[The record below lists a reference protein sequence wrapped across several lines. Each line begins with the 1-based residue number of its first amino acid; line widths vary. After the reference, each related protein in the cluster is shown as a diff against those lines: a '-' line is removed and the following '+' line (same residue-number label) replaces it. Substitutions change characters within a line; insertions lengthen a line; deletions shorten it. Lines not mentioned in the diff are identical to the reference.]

1 MNTLT
6 GSRWLITGAGGGLG
20 LEIAKCVL
28 ERGGEVAGSVR
39 SKEAARRFTAVAPG
53 RAHAVV
59 FDVRDETAVR
69 DGVAEAQRLLG
80 HLDVVVNNA
89 GYQLLGAV
97 EELSLDELRAQFEV
111 NVFGAHSVIKAVLPD
126 MRNRGRGSIVNI
138 TSVSGLATWAGTGAY
153 CASKFA
159 LEALGQTL
167 AQEVEPLGI
176 RVMHVEPG
184 GLRTGFTNRSTHR
197 AAVRLDAYAGTAHQ
211 SEAIIERYRGQE
223 PGDPC
228 RAAAAIVDALR
239 SDEPPLHLLL
249 GNDALFYYGRKAGSL
264 QQEVAKWAPVS
275 TSIAADAVPDG

>member
-1 MNTLT
+1 MNRLAEN
-6 GSRWLITGAGGGLG
+6 RWLITGAGGGLG

-28 ERGGEVAGSVR
+28 ERGGEVVGSVR
-39 SKEAARRFTAVAPG
+39 SRDAAQRFAALAPG
-53 RAHAVV
+53 RSHAVM

-80 HLDVVVNNA
+80 QVDVAVNNA
-89 GYQLLGAV
+89 GYQLVGAV
-97 EELSLDELRAQFEV
+97 EELSLEELRAQFEV
-111 NVFGAHSVIKAVLPD
+111 NVFGAHSVIKAVLPA
-126 MRNRGRGSIVNI
+126 MRSRGGGTIVNI

-159 LEALGQTL
+159 LEAIGQTL
-167 AQEVEPLGI
+167 AQEVQPLGI

-184 GLRTGFTNRSTHR
+184 GLRTGFTERSTHR
-197 AAVRLDAYAGTAHQ
+197 AQRRLDAYVDTAHQ

-228 RAAAAIVDALR
+228 RAAAAIVDALQA
-239 SDEPPLHLLL
+239 DEPPLHLLL

-264 QQEVAKWAPVS
+264 QQEIAKWAPVS
-275 TSIAADAVPDG
+275 TSIAVDAEVDG